1 MSSPAPASP
10 LQQALRHQHT
20 AFAAFS
26 AGRPVPA
33 VQVPPR
39 PAIRLLL

>member
-20 AFAAFS
+20 AFAAFF
-26 AGRPVPA
+26 AGRA
-33 VQVPPR
+33 EYPR
-39 PAIRLLL
+39 FKSRRGRQSGCC